1 MTGEYMTRDQ
11 VISFVKGELECGN
24 SILVATLGNG
34 GAGGILVSDPA
45 FPTYLESLEFMGEVE
60 PCDDILASPCYDP
73 YWPTY
78 QFNGANGFFVQI
90 QAE

>member
-1 MTGEYMTRDQ
+1 MTKEQ
-11 VISFVKGELECGN
+11 VSNFVKSELECGN

-34 GAGGILVSDPA
+34 GAGIGLVSNPN
-45 FPTYLESLEFMGEVE
+45 FPHFLTRLEFAGRVE

-90 QAE
+90 QAI